1 MAPHIIK
8 CQKSSI
14 GDLYGLHLV
23 PTTYQHSCNA
33 LAPECTSIDL
43 HDFFIPNIRLTMC
56 GYFGTV
62 LTLLYDQEVVDELVD
77 YLIGAF
83 ELPDDVKIFCLQ
95 QFLPEMR
102 NATEHIELPSDEF
115 FKLEGNLLSTGLKL
129 IYAFLWQVNLIW

>member
-1 MAPHIIK
+1 MFFISK
-8 CQKSSI
+8 C
-14 GDLYGLHLV
+14 GRRDLNFSYPDEYL
-23 PTTYQHSCNA
+23 YKY
-33 LAPECTSIDL
+33 I
-43 HDFFIPNIRLTMC
+43 FIIPNIRLTMC

-95 QFLPEMR
+95 QFLPTMR

-129 IYAFLWQVNLIW
+129 IYAFLWQVKWYYWL